1 MKKFDFL
8 SQSPKTYIFGR
19 ISNKTIFGA
28 FLTII
33 YLLIMIFISI
43 YYIYNYIIGDK
54 YEYFYSYRE
63 LPEEQK
69 KKVFSGFDTNPLIQ
83 VKLDAINE
91 LDWNISKN
99 LKFIIYQKN
108 EEEKTIYRDVWTEIK
123 IPDYII
129 IGLYYSSNNK
139 KNFNIEEIKDI
150 EFGDNFDVNLTYE
163 TFYLDHQN
171 PRCPFK
177 KIIFSKYLRFNFDK
191 NFILYMDWEFTKYT
205 ERNDIFKIFSNYLRK
220 PVQFLEGRFII
231 NDLKEEKNEGFYNDI
246 EIDGELHKYLGS
258 IVILNSKNTIHEYQ
272 RQKKEWLNVLASIS
286 ALANSFYSIFARF
299 FYFVYSRKYDH
310 YKIFK
315 NILLLDATIKKSNSI
330 FLSEASNLK
339 LNNFS
344 LDKKGS
350 EEKSLDVQEI
360 RVINS
365 NKSDSGSNNNDKG
378 SECPTTE
385 KEEKDDDSENNLNLP
400 KMPFVDFIANNLY
413 CNSCCK
419 SNKQKL
425 ITLSNQIIYKYYS
438 IENIL
443 YNQIKFENLLNDYKW
458 NNPKLKN
465 VQNNKTIIEIRNN
478 LQI

>member
-8 SQSPKTYIFGR
+8 SQSPKTYIFER

-83 VKLDAINE
+83 IKLDAINE

-129 IGLYYSSNNK
+129 IDLYYSSNNK

-177 KIIFSKYLRFNFDK
+177 KIVNIFDSILIKILYYIWIGNLPNIQKEMIFLKYL
-191 NFILYMDWEFTKYT
+191 
-205 ERNDIFKIFSNYLRK
+205 
-220 PVQFLEGRFII
+220 VII
-231 NDLKEEKNEGFYNDI
+231 
-246 EIDGELHKYLGS
+246 
-258 IVILNSKNTIHEYQ
+258 
-272 RQKKEWLNVLASIS
+272 
-286 ALANSFYSIFARF
+286 
-299 FYFVYSRKYDH
+299 
-310 YKIFK
+310 
-315 NILLLDATIKKSNSI
+315 
-330 FLSEASNLK
+330 
-339 LNNFS
+339 
-344 LDKKGS
+344 
-350 EEKSLDVQEI
+350 
-360 RVINS
+360 
-365 NKSDSGSNNNDKG
+365 
-378 SECPTTE
+378 
-385 KEEKDDDSENNLNLP
+385 
-400 KMPFVDFIANNLY
+400 
-413 CNSCCK
+413 
-419 SNKQKL
+419 
-425 ITLSNQIIYKYYS
+425 
-438 IENIL
+438 
-443 YNQIKFENLLNDYKW
+443 
-458 NNPKLKN
+458 
-465 VQNNKTIIEIRNN
+465 
-478 LQI
+478 

>member
-1 MKKFDFL
+1 
-8 SQSPKTYIFGR
+8 
-19 ISNKTIFGA
+19 
-28 FLTII
+28 
-33 YLLIMIFISI
+33 
-43 YYIYNYIIGDK
+43 
-54 YEYFYSYRE
+54 
-63 LPEEQK
+63 
-69 KKVFSGFDTNPLIQ
+69 
-83 VKLDAINE
+83 
-91 LDWNISKN
+91 
-99 LKFIIYQKN
+99 
-108 EEEKTIYRDVWTEIK
+108 
-123 IPDYII
+123 
-129 IGLYYSSNNK
+129 
-139 KNFNIEEIKDI
+139 
-150 EFGDNFDVNLTYE
+150 
-163 TFYLDHQN
+163 
-171 PRCPFK
+171 
-177 KIIFSKYLRFNFDK
+177 
-191 NFILYMDWEFTKYT
+191 MDWEFTKYT

-246 EIDGELHKYLGS
+246 EIGGELHKYLGS

-344 LDKKGS
+344 LEKKGS